1 MVGISMVSADGLGGH
16 NQRQRRK
23 ELISYGAVAFLILF
37 SFNLYQRGGED
48 IYEIGTA
55 FSSLSSSSSS
65 SNIAGGGGGGG
76 SSGIDPNMKSS
87 EAVATTKNTAI
98 ITESFRAI
106 GKRTGTDKIQG
117 YDNFESCIQKGKVCI
132 YPDAER
138 ETCRPWG
145 HFYDTIY
152 ERVSPVNQKK
162 SSLRPVLLLFGG
174 TIVFDSFTYRVCP
187 SNISTD
193 SA

>member
-1 MVGISMVSADGLGGH
+1 MVEISMVSAGGLGGH

-23 ELISYGAVAFLILF
+23 ELISYGVVAFLILF

-65 SNIAGGGGGGG
+65 SNMAGGGGGGG

-87 EAVATTKNTAI
+87 EVVVTTKNTAI

-117 YDNFESCIQKGKVCI
+117 YDNFESCVQKGKVCI

-138 ETCRPWG
+138 EMCRPWG

-152 ERVSPVNQKK
+152 ERW
-162 SSLRPVLLLFGG
+162 
-174 TIVFDSFTYRVCP
+174 
-187 SNISTD
+187 
-193 SA
+193 